1 MMKNKWLLLLSL
13 LLSFTCL
20 AAADSWWFAPDGTH
34 ARYRVP
40 VTVTLKGS
48 EQEQDFP
55 VEQQLDFASLVDL
68 GGEEMNPNSVVVV
81 DEPLASKSPASFC
94 LLPWQFRRHC
104 DVESGRHSQRS
115 CTAAVLHL
123 L

>member
-68 GGEEMNPNSVVVV
+68 GGEEIDPNSVVVV
-81 DEPLASKSPASFC
+81 DRATGLEVPSLFLPAAPGSSEGT
-94 LLPWQFRRHC
+94 
-104 DVESGRHSQRS
+104 VM
-115 CTAAVLHL
+115 
-123 L
+123 